1 MRRCA
6 VFWSHVQWD
15 GRALFISCQFHVFL
29 RSASKDLIRAAVDLF
44 DKYMHTPVSE
54 WDEYVHTGRAR
65 KKRREQQT
73 DINQYGYLEN
83 RMQQIGVETSGTRIA
98 IAEDINPTPQWR
110 GEHVKLYTDGSYY
123 PVWNVEAWAVVDV
136 ENNTKMSGGVLG
148 AQTNNRAELTAM
160 IAALS
165 LILILSGC
173 AHMRIMLATAS
184 PTLPRKTR
192 RNGLRSKEWHTTQH
206 STAGNLIKLCGQ
218 RNRGDSNG
226 SLLSGDR

>member
-1 MRRCA
+1 MRRCG

-15 GRALFISCQFHVFL
+15 GRSLFMSCQFHVFL
-29 RSASKDLIRAAVDLF
+29 RSASKDLVRAAIDLF

-83 RMQQIGVETSGTRIA
+83 RMQKIGVETSGTRIA

-110 GEHVKLYTDGSYY
+110 GDHVKLYTDGSYY
-123 PVWNVEAWAVVDV
+123 PVWNVAAWAVVDV
-136 ENNTKMSGGVLG
+136 VNNTKMSGGVLG

-165 LILILSGC
+165 LVAKRGIGKVTVYSRLLIVS
-173 AHMRIMLATAS
+173 
-184 PTLPRKTR
+184 
-192 RNGLRSKEWHTTQH
+192 
-206 STAGNLIKLCGQ
+206 
-218 RNRGDSNG
+218 
-226 SLLSGDR
+226 